1 MDKKIREKLQDPG
14 LSQKLTKETR
24 KIVKKLYLKDLQ
36 FAAGIL
42 EILIDEDGNTI
53 CTAKEQ
59 AHFLTLLYGILE
71 SQIAILET
79 AKNNTMADIKKL
91 DSKVAED
98 LINLKLRLRSDDK

>member
-1 MDKKIREKLQDPG
+1 MDKKIREKLQDPE
-14 LSQKLTKETR
+14 LSQKLAKETR

-36 FAAGIL
+36 FAACIL

-53 CTAKEQ
+53 CTKAEQ
-59 AHFLTLLYGILE
+59 TQFLTLIYGILE
-71 SQIAILET
+71 FQIAILET

-98 LINLKLRLRSDDK
+98 LINLKLR

>member
-14 LSQKLTKETR
+14 LSQEMTKETS
-24 KIVKKLYLKDLQ
+24 KIVKELYLKDLQ

-53 CTAKEQ
+53 CTKAKQ
-59 AHFLTLLYGILE
+59 TQFLTLIYGILE

-98 LINLKLRLRSDDK
+98 LINLKLS